1 MTGMDDFY
9 REWVPSNALEPWVAK
24 IWSWDGPVPDS
35 RAMRFLPSG
44 AAQLFFSFSKT
55 AFESRQAGC
64 DQWQTLSPF
73 VFIGPQ
79 FSYFD
84 MSIKPMTKMAGVIFK
99 PGGTVPFFQGET
111 RALVDQLLPL
121 DALWPGEEGCP
132 PGFLRLSDPFDAPAL
147 LGDWLLQKLNRPS
160 PREKVLRD
168 LPLWD
173 GKVSRVDALSSR
185 FDLSTKRLAK
195 VFQDLFGVH
204 PKRFARV
211 RRFNL
216 ALKEIFEQRNRVL
229 VDVADEVGCF
239 DQPHLNREFRL
250 FSGLSPAEYLAYART
265 LYYFPLPDRLNE
277 PA

>member
-1 MTGMDDFY
+1 MTDFY
-9 REWVPSNALEPWVAK
+9 REWVPNDALAPYVAR
-24 IWSWDGPVPDS
+24 IWSWDGPVPDAQ
-35 RAMRFLPSG
+35 AMRFLPSG
-44 AAQLFFSFSKT
+44 AAQLFFSFSPVP
-55 AFESRQAGC
+55 FESRKARCGL
-64 DQWQTLSPF
+64 WQVLAPF

-84 MSIKPMTKMAGVIFK
+84 MSIKPMAQMAGIIFK
-99 PGGTVPFFQGET
+99 PGGTLPFFDQEP
-111 RALVDQLLPL
+111 RVLVDQLLPL
-121 DALWPGEEGCP
+121 DAVWPRERGVP
-132 PGFLRLSDPFDAPAL
+132 PGLAQLSHPFDAPAL
-147 LGDWLLQKLNRPS
+147 LAGWLRQKLS
-160 PREKVLRD
+160 HQVPRGRVLQE

-173 GKVSRVDALSSR
+173 GRVSRVDALSNR

-250 FSGLSPAEYLAYART
+250 FSGLSPAEYLSYART